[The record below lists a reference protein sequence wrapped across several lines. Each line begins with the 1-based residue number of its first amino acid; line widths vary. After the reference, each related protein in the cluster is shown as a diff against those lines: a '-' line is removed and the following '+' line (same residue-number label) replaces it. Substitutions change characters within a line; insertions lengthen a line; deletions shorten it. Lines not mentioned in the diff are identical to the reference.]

1 MKIIV
6 ESFRKSI
13 AEQPSPVTLYHYSN
27 VDEDSFVLDPDP
39 KYRSSH
45 SRREFET
52 APTPRV
58 FFYTDPQSK
67 EKLIQGNLYSVTVD
81 GSKIYNAEQDMDGL
95 VAAATEEMYGTK
107 TTYWDEFY
115 EDVSEKY
122 DGVFY
127 KIHGDIGVV
136 AWFKPIEVTRAK

>member
-1 MKIIV
+1 
-6 ESFRKSI
+6 
-13 AEQPSPVTLYHYSN
+13 
-27 VDEDSFVLDPDP
+27 VDKDSFVLDPDP

-58 FFYTDPQSK
+58 FFYTDPQNK
-67 EKLIQGNLYSVTVD
+67 ENLIQGNLYSVTVD
-81 GSKIYNAEQDMDGL
+81 RAKIYDAEKDAEGL
-95 VAAATEEMYGTK
+95 IADATEEMYGAK

-115 EDVSEKY
+115 ESVSEKY

-136 AWFKPIEVTRAK
+136 AWFDPIEIARVK